1 MQRFLRAGLA
11 LGLLG
16 LGGMGTVAAD
26 ALPGA
31 TLQGLLSLAKE
42 KNPDYAGMRFEAQ
55 AAAERVGP
63 AGALPDPR
71 LRTELMDITRMGEQ
85 NPTLLP
91 GNAGSTRYTLMQD
104 LPWFGKRGLRQ
115 DIAQLEAQASERKAE
130 GGWRELAARIRTVQA
145 QRQYLRRNAELTQ
158 EILAL
163 MRQLEHI
170 AQLRYGGGLAAQQD
184 VIRAQ
189 IEQTAMQSELIAL
202 EGETRQ
208 ADVRLNTLLARPGT
222 APLAPAET
230 LQAPPPQPD
239 RSTLEASL
247 RSRNPQLFAEEARLQ
262 SAGKSRELA
271 YSNRYPDFTLGI
283 APTQYQSAVK
293 EWAVMLEINVPLQQE
308 SRRAQ
313 EREAQAMLAVAQS
326 RKDALA
332 NQMLS
337 DLGENLAGLEAAQRS
352 EALAGNSLLP
362 QAELG
367 LRSALAAY
375 ENGKVDFATLLDA
388 QRQIRQAKQ
397 TRIKAQLEAQM
408 RLAEIEKLAGEE

>member
-1 MQRFLRAGLA
+1 
-11 LGLLG
+11 
-16 LGGMGTVAAD
+16 
-26 ALPGA
+26 
-31 TLQGLLSLAKE
+31 
-42 KNPDYAGMRFEAQ
+42 
-55 AAAERVGP
+55 
-63 AGALPDPR
+63 
-71 LRTELMDITRMGEQ
+71 
-85 NPTLLP
+85 
-91 GNAGSTRYTLMQD
+91 MQD

-326 RKDALA
+326 RKEALA
-332 NQMLS
+332 NQLLS

>member
-1 MQRFLRAGLA
+1 M
-11 LGLLG
+11 
-16 LGGMGTVAAD
+16 
-26 ALPGA
+26 
-31 TLQGLLSLAKE
+31 
-42 KNPDYAGMRFEAQ
+42 
-55 AAAERVGP
+55 
-63 AGALPDPR
+63 
-71 LRTELMDITRMGEQ
+71 
-85 NPTLLP
+85 
-91 GNAGSTRYTLMQD
+91 
-104 LPWFGKRGLRQ
+104 
-115 DIAQLEAQASERKAE
+115 
-130 GGWRELAARIRTVQA
+130 
-145 QRQYLRRNAELTQ
+145 
-158 EILAL
+158 
-163 MRQLEHI
+163 
-170 AQLRYGGGLAAQQD
+170 
-184 VIRAQ
+184 
-189 IEQTAMQSELIAL
+189 
-202 EGETRQ
+202 
-208 ADVRLNTLLARPGT
+208 
-222 APLAPAET
+222 
-230 LQAPPPQPD
+230 
-239 RSTLEASL
+239 
-247 RSRNPQLFAEEARLQ
+247 FAEEARLQ

-326 RKDALA
+326 RKEALA
-332 NQMLS
+332 NQLLS